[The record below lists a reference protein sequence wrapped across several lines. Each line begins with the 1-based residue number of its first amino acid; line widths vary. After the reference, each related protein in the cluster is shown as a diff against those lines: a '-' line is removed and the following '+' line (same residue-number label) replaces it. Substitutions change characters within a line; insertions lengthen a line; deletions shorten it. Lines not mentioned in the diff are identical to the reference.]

1 MRIFLFPSC
10 YVRKSYEYCV
20 LLTYSLNI
28 FCFWKMRVALLQPTV
43 QQQHIMNGGLF
54 IQSLQTVSSFSLC
67 NNQVS
72 FACDDSER
80 YGLKV
85 HSTKVITWL
94 KRPKP
99 HLKVGTHFR
108 SKMNILYHIGRWTTF
123 AVEITIIWSEIS
135 HFQSKV
141 LLDLQI
147 FLFYVIAL
155 IFLYSGRSF
164 FNGLLLTWILL
175 WNLSFLTFFLQRH

>member
-1 MRIFLFPSC
+1 MRPTDLFVEYILFLKNASC
-10 YVRKSYEYCV
+10 STSADCTAAAYNEWWSIHTEFAD
-20 LLTYSLNI
+20 S
-28 FCFWKMRVALLQPTV
+28 
-43 QQQHIMNGGLF
+43 QQCSF
-54 IQSLQTVSSFSLC
+54 FSLC

-155 IFLYSGRSF
+155 IFLYSGRTF

-175 WNLSFLTFFLQRH
+175 WILSFLTFFLQRH